1 MHIEFRLNYLEKWRE
16 LAIRPHPQQC
26 HYEDRDMLK
35 NDVDDLQ
42 ELSRKVL
49 DVRKEM
55 NENLPPHEQELDM
68 FLVVKQS
75 AIEGAGMGLY
85 FMPQQKHAIIESGST
100 ICYYTGWRHNF
111 YSIKYVPDKSYVL
124 CVHSDLLV
132 DPGPVKEVKARYI
145 NDPLN
150 TSLENCKFEPQP
162 EKCRCAVTAT
172 KNIHYGEELFV
183 SYGEFYWSNQKSPG
197 TIHHPA

>member
-1 MHIEFRLNYLEKWRE
+1 MRIECRLNYLEKWRE
-16 LAIRPHPQQC
+16 LAIRPLPEEC
-26 HYEDRDMLK
+26 HDEDRHMLT

-55 NENLPPHEQELDM
+55 NKNLPLHEQALDLS
-68 FLVVKQS
+68 LVVKKS
-75 AIEGAGMGLY
+75 AIKGAGLGLY
-85 FMPQQKHAIIESGST
+85 FMPQQQQSIIRSGST

-111 YSIKYVPDKSYVL
+111 HSIKSVTDKSYVL

-132 DPGPVKEVKARYI
+132 DPGPLKEVKARYI

-150 TSLENCKFEPQP
+150 TTVENCRFEPQP
-162 EKCRCAVTAT
+162 EKYRCAVTAT
-172 KNIHYGEELFV
+172 KNIYYGEELFV
-183 SYGEFYWSNQKSPG
+183 SYGDYYWSNQKQSG
-197 TIHHPA
+197 TIYHPA